1 MEFIYSQNEKFFTS
15 AKRYIEIS
23 LNILNSW
30 LRGIAYNSI
39 HFPGGAS
46 GKESTCQCRRH
57 KRQMFKL
64 WIGKIP
70 WRRAWQPTLVF
81 LRWESHGQMSLADYS
96 PCGCEE
102 SDTTEV
108 TQHAYTHTHTH
119 THNIH
124 FIHNT
129 YSNFNCIFFNLHD
142 WEISITCSSTVH
154 NWLNV
159 SGLVSSHRR
168 PLIICI

>member
-30 LRGIAYNSI
+30 LRGTAYNSI

-81 LRWESHGQMSLADYS
+81 LPWESHGQMSLADYS

-119 THNIH
+119 TH
-124 FIHNT
+124 T
-129 YSNFNCIFFNLHD
+129 QYTLYSQYL
-142 WEISITCSSTVH
+142 
-154 NWLNV
+154 L
-159 SGLVSSHRR
+159 
-168 PLIICI
+168 